1 MADSSGY
8 AVDTLVVDE
17 QLVFT
22 LTTLCQATGADTEQ
36 LLALVQEGLLQ
47 PQGERPEDWRFSG
60 AAMPQARMALRL
72 MRDLDIGL
80 SGAAVV
86 MDLLAEIDRLR
97 AQLRR
102 LGAR

>member
-60 AAMPQARMALRL
+60 TAMPQARMALRL

>member
-1 MADSSGY
+1 MADSSAY